1 VTPKGKNMKNSILI
15 ASLFAVAL
23 AACGKKEEAA
33 PVEPAAPAVTEQAP
47 AAAEPMAAEPAA
59 TEPAATEP
67 AATEP
72 AAAPA
77 EEEKK

>member
-1 VTPKGKNMKNSILI
+1 MKNSILI

-47 AAAEPMAAEPAA
+47 AAEPAPVEPTPAEPAA
-59 TEPAATEP
+59 TEPAPTEP
-67 AATEP
+67 AAT
-72 AAAPA
+72 PA

>member
-1 VTPKGKNMKNSILI
+1 MKNSILI

-23 AACGKKEEAA
+23 AACGKKEEA
-33 PVEPAAPAVTEQAP
+33 PVEPAAPAVVEEQAP
-47 AAAEPMAAEPAA
+47 AAVEPA

-72 AAAPA
+72 AAAEPAATEPAAAPA

>member
-1 VTPKGKNMKNSILI
+1 MKNSILI

-47 AAAEPMAAEPAA
+47 AAAEPMAAEPAPA
-59 TEPAATEP
+59 EPMAAEPAATE
-67 AATEP
+67 EP

>member
-1 VTPKGKNMKNSILI
+1 MKTSILI

-23 AACGKKEEAA
+23 AACGKKEEA
-33 PVEPAAPAVTEQAP
+33 PVEPAAPAVVEEQA
-47 AAAEPMAAEPAA
+47 PAA

-72 AAAPA
+72 AAAEPAATEPAAAPA

>member
-1 VTPKGKNMKNSILI
+1 MKNSILI

-47 AAAEPMAAEPAA
+47 AAEPMAAEPAA

-67 AATEP
+67 AATKP

>member
-1 VTPKGKNMKNSILI
+1 MKNSILI

-47 AAAEPMAAEPAA
+47 AAVEPAPAEPTPAEPAA
-59 TEPAATEP
+59 TEPAPTEP
-67 AATEP
+67 AAT
-72 AAAPA
+72 PA

>member
-1 VTPKGKNMKNSILI
+1 MKNSILI

-47 AAAEPMAAEPAA
+47 AAAPAPVEPAPAAEPAA
-59 TEPAATEP
+59 AEPAAP
-67 AATEP
+67 AADP

-77 EEEKK
+77 ATEEKK